1 MQPDFSDLSLRL
13 GDSRLIAG
21 AVVSLA
27 RVLSTRDCLVTH
39 VPVLSQVL
47 KSAAL
52 GLRNEQGGED
62 TREHEGREDL
72 HDMVEPRA
80 GVGLGDI
87 STGSER
93 RDGSLGDDGTDL
105 ARTSRDTVRGGPV
118 ASGEA
123 LSGHDEGGGV
133 GSPVEE
139 QLNEDVD
146 AQHGVGAE
154 VLEGETL
161 TIILVC
167 VAQNI
172 RTKR

>member
-1 MQPDFSDLSLRL
+1 MQPDFLNLSLRL
-13 GDSRLIAG
+13 GDSRLIAA
-21 AVVSLA
+21 AVVLT

-62 TREHEGREDL
+62 TREHEGGEDL

-80 GVGLGDI
+80 GVALDDI
-87 STGSER
+87 STGSQR

-105 ARTSRDTVRGGPV
+105 AGASGDTVRGGTV
-118 ASGEA
+118 AGGEA

-146 AQHGVGAE
+146 GQHGVGAE

-161 TIILVC
+161 LMISAFC

-172 RTKR
+172 